1 MLSRG
6 VDRIVIDV
14 TDVPNAKVGD
24 EVVLIGRQGSEVIT
38 DHELAD
44 SINLT
49 VLELFV
55 RLARNTHRVYLNSN
69 LSVTAARQLSNWS
82 KAHSRSTGTYIT
94 GLED

>member
-1 MLSRG
+1 MARPL
-6 VDRIVIDV
+6 RITFPGAFYHV
-14 TDVPNAKVGD
+14 TM
-24 EVVLIGRQGSEVIT
+24 

-44 SINLT
+44 SFNLT

-69 LSVTAARQLSNWS
+69 QSEAVAGQLSNWS
-82 KAHSRSTGTYIT
+82 KTHSHSTGTYIT